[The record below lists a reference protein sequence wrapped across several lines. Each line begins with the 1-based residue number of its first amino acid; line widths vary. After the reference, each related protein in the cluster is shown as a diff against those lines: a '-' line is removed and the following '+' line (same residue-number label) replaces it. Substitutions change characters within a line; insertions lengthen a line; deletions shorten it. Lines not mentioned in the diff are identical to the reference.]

1 MNKIFSL
8 CVCMLLAGS
17 ILSGCGN
24 NNANNGNTNAN
35 ANNSSAAV
43 TSAQSN
49 SNGNGIE
56 MFTGNV
62 GTKWNDVKT
71 DYQKLENEAKA
82 ELDKQKSVT
91 KEEVNRLIK
100 TVKDDYAKLKNG
112 IDENNK
118 QTAQEMY
125 KAAHK
130 LELLGERNET
140 ARDSEIVRIGTHAK
154 EYIRHLHGEGNRNFG
169 DVTSD
174 IETGLNKIGDF
185 TEDVWNDFLNLFR

>member
-35 ANNSSAAV
+35 ANNGSAAV

-62 GTKWNDVKT
+62 GTKWDEVKT
-71 DYQKLENEAKA
+71 DYQKLENEAKT
-82 ELDKQKSVT
+82 ELDKQKNIS
-91 KEEVNRLIK
+91 KEDVNKLID
-100 TVKDDYAKLKNG
+100 TVKDDYAKLKDG
-112 IDENNK
+112 IDNDNK

-140 ARDSEIVRIGTHAK
+140 AKDNEIVRIGTNAK
-154 EYIRHLHGEGNRNFG
+154 EYIRHLHGEGDRNFG
-169 DVTSD
+169 DVTND
-174 IETGLNKIGDF
+174 IETGFEKIGDF
-185 TEDVWNDFLNLFR
+185 TENVWNDFLNLFR